1 MKRIVAL
8 MMFIAVCTAP
18 ASASAL
24 SQFAAAWSNVND
36 YTCQITTHETIG
48 AAVQDR
54 TYAYAYKKPHWAKSE
69 ITVGPGKGA
78 KLVWNGDAS
87 RVMGLRGDTLES
99 TSFAAILAWYQSGKG
114 TITETTTDTVLGI
127 PIDTVTM
134 AVTNPSANKDVSKDV
149 LFISRINH
157 LPVRRVRYEGNILV
171 KQEDFINLKTNTG
184 LKDTDF

>member
-1 MKRIVAL
+1 MKRVFAL
-8 MMFIAVCTAP
+8 VLLTAICTAP

-36 YTCQITTHETIG
+36 YTCQITTRETIG

-54 TYAYAYKKPHWAKSE
+54 TYGYAFKKPHSAKSE

-78 KLVWNGDAS
+78 KLVWNGEGN

-114 TITETTTDTVLGI
+114 TLSETTTDTVLGV

-134 AVTNPSANKDVSKDV
+134 LVANPSANKDVSKDV
-149 LFISRINH
+149 LFISRVNH

-184 LKDTDF
+184 LKDGDF